1 MSNHQSPMWQI
12 SFRPFFLAASIFI
25 TLAFALWTLVLS
37 NSFPSVLN
45 NYQPYGSW
53 FNWHSHEMIFG
64 FVQAI
69 AIGFLLTASRNW
81 AGQPGVSSSFIK
93 LLVASWLLARIAWL
107 IPTTPILVIT
117 LLDCA
122 TPLLAA
128 LGLAQTLRGGERDN
142 GKGSQ
147 RHNWPFVGLM
157 VAFALVQAC
166 FHTLLSTE
174 PQYLSLLMQAAVLM
188 MAAMT
193 LWVSGRVLPFFTRA
207 RLQTQPPVIPQGLLN
222 LSMTSSWLV
231 IPFLLASQLLD
242 GLYWLNI
249 ITATIAA
256 IAAGSQA
263 YRLSLFYRKGVSS
276 EPMLWS
282 LYCAYSWIVI
292 GFSLLAVSLIIE
304 SPLPWL
310 HAITLGGLLTMII
323 SMMARISLGHT
334 GRAILALRG
343 IPSAF
348 IAIQLAT
355 LIRITLPSTMGYV
368 AALLLVLSAMTIF
381 LIHYLPILIMPREDG
396 NPG

>member
-1 MSNHQSPMWQI
+1 MSNQQAPMWQI
-12 SFRPFFLAASIFI
+12 SFRPFFLAASLFI
-25 TLAFALWTLVLS
+25 TLAFALWALVLS
-37 NSFPSVLN
+37 NSFSSVLAS
-45 NYQPYGSW
+45 YQPYGGW
-53 FNWHSHEMIFG
+53 FSWHSHEMIFG

-81 AGQPGVSSSFIK
+81 AGQAGISSAFIK

-107 IPTTPILVIT
+107 IPTSPP
-117 LLDCA
+117 LLIALFDSA
-122 TPLLAA
+122 TPLFAA

-157 VAFALVQAC
+157 IAFALVQIF
-166 FHTLLSTE
+166 FHTLLLTM

-207 RLQTQPPVIPQGLLN
+207 RLQTQPPIIPQGLLN
-222 LSMTSSWLV
+222 LSMISSWLL
-231 IPFLLASQLLD
+231 IPLLLASQLLAEV
-242 GLYWLNI
+242 YWLNI
-249 ITATIAA
+249 ITAIIAVIAA
-256 IAAGSQA
+256 CSQG
-263 YRLSLFYRKGVSS
+263 YRLSLFYRQGVSA

-282 LYCAYSWIVI
+282 LYCAYSWIII
-292 GFSLLAVSLIIE
+292 GFVLLAVSLVIE

-334 GRAILALRG
+334 GRAIVALKG

-348 IAIQLAT
+348 IAIQVAT

-368 AALLLVLSAMTIF
+368 AALVLVLAAMIIF
-381 LIHYLPILIMPREDG
+381 LIHYLPILIKPREDG
-396 NPG
+396 SPG